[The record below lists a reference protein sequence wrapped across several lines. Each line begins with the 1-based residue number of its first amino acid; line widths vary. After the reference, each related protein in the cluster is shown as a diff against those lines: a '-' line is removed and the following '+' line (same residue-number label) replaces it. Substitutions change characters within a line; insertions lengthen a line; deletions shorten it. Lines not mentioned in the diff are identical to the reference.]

1 MDKNFNFQLFCL
13 CFKKTIIY
21 INIQVSNGNISE
33 CVVHEFIKPFVTYLM
48 TTDDERQ
55 MKHIMKH
62 VFRYLIFQ
70 SDVGLDYMEKFKAW
84 RKVSNKNIK
93 LYSNI

>member
-1 MDKNFNFQLFCL
+1 
-13 CFKKTIIY
+13 
-21 INIQVSNGNISE
+21 
-33 CVVHEFIKPFVTYLM
+33 M

-55 MKHIMKH
+55 MKHIMQH

-84 RKVSNKNIK
+84 RRVSNKNIK
-93 LYSNI
+93 IYSNIYCNIFLIHMFSNLIK